1 MATTSDRPGEA
12 AISPPKKM
20 TKPKPL
26 WKMNPKELTNA
37 TAQFN
42 RPFIVDESR
51 PLTPD
56 ERNQWENVR
65 RKRGRPR
72 VGKGFKRVSLCLE
85 QDLLTRVTNLA
96 KKRGISRSSLIALVL
111 TDALARE
118 SIARR

>member
-1 MATTSDRPGEA
+1 
-12 AISPPKKM
+12 M

-37 TAQFN
+37 TAQFD

-96 KKRGISRSSLIALVL
+96 KKRRISRSSLIALVL
-111 TDALARE
+111 TDALAQE